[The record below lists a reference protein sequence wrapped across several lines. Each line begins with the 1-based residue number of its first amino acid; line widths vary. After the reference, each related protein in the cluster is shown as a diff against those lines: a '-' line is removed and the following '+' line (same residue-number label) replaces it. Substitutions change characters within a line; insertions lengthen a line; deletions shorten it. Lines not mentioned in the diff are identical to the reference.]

1 MPQLACVQAWEAPPR
16 PFAISQCLSSL
27 PLASTQ
33 VTFQSLQAPS
43 SCVHYGPGH
52 KYLASCRVRRCSHR
66 PDSMRCRP
74 RQRRRSSPT
83 AGHTTARRPMS
94 GARVSCCTY
103 PVLRCARGPPQAG
116 LAPLPARVPALP
128 GPWRRLKRGRQG
140 TLRCMSA
147 RAEYPFERPGDAGDP
162 QRFQK
167 ARATAA
173 RRLFPV
179 SHLWWPCSACGP

>member
-1 MPQLACVQAWEAPPR
+1 LSCVSTKPSMPQLACVYAWEAPPW
-16 PFAISQCLSSL
+16 PFAASQCLSAL
-27 PLASTQ
+27 PFASTQ
-33 VTFQSLQAPS
+33 VTFQSLQAAL
-43 SCVHYGPGH
+43 SCAAHTALTRCAFGRGSAGGH
-52 KYLASCRVRRCSHR
+52 LQQPDIRRQEGRYLERGCHAVRH
-66 PDSMRCRP
+66 
-74 RQRRRSSPT
+74 
-83 AGHTTARRPMS
+83 
-94 GARVSCCTY
+94 